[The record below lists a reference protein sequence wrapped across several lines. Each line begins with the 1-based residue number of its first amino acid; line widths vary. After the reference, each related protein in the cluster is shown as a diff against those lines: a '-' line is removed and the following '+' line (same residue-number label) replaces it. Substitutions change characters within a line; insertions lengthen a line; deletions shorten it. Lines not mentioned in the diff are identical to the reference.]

1 MLHYYRVLY
10 TTYNNEVKVGNTS
23 GFTIADESEVKE
35 ETIPITWKNIEEVY
49 HDHGLSL
56 AFNLWHFKRGRVIS
70 FCDGIFVEK
79 NRRDIKEWK
88 TPTLNIKLVIT
99 YEIFPCSLN
108 TILNY
113 WDSEKAIQYLR
124 ERNLS
129 CPIDILKQ
137 S

>member
-10 TTYNNEVKVGNTS
+10 TTYNNGVKVGNTS
-23 GFTIADESEVKE
+23 GFVIADENEIKE
-35 ETIPITWKNIEEVY
+35 KTIPITWENLKEVY
-49 HDHGLSL
+49 YNFGLEL
-56 AFNLWHFKRGRVIS
+56 PFNIWDFKRGRVIS
-70 FCDGIFVEK
+70 FFEGCLTDK

-88 TPTLNIKLVIT
+88 TPELNIKLVIT
-99 YEIFPCSLN
+99 YEVIPCSLN
-108 TILNY
+108 DILNY

>member
-10 TTYNNEVKVGNTS
+10 TTYNNEIKVGSTS
-23 GFTIADESEVKE
+23 GFTIADENEIKE
-35 ETIPITWKNIEEVY
+35 ETIPITWENLEEVY
-49 HDHGLSL
+49 YNYGLNL
-56 AFNLWHFKRGRVIS
+56 PFNYWNFKRGRVIS
-70 FCDGIFVEK
+70 FFEGTFCDK
-79 NRRDIKEWK
+79 NRRDIHERK
-88 TPTLNIKLVIT
+88 TPVLDIKLAIT
-99 YEIFPCSLN
+99 YEVCRCSLN
-108 TILNY
+108 DILNY

>member
-10 TTYNNEVKVGNTS
+10 TTYNNGVEVGS
-23 GFTIADESEVKE
+23 SLGFTIADENEIKE
-35 ETIPITWKNIEEVY
+35 ETIPITWENLEEVY
-49 HDHGLSL
+49 YNHGSNLP
-56 AFNLWHFKRGRVIS
+56 FNYWNFKRGHVIS
-70 FCDGIFVEK
+70 FFEGAFCDK
-79 NRRDIKEWK
+79 NRRDIHERK
-88 TPTLNIKLVIT
+88 TPILNMKLIIT
-99 YEIFPCSLN
+99 YKVVPCSLN
-108 TILNY
+108 DILKY

>member
-10 TTYNNEVKVGNTS
+10 TTYNNGVKVGNTS

-35 ETIPITWKNIEEVY
+35 ETIPITWENLEEVY
-49 HDHGLSL
+49 YDYGLEL
-56 AFNLWHFKRGRVIS
+56 PFNYCNFKRGRVIS
-70 FCDGIFVEK
+70 FFSGAFCDK
-79 NRRDIKEWK
+79 NRRDIHERK
-88 TPTLNIKLVIT
+88 TPVLDMKLVIT
-99 YEIFPCSLN
+99 YETFPCSLN

-113 WDSEKAIQYLR
+113 WNSEKAIQYLR

-129 CPIDILKQ
+129 CPIDILKK

>member
-10 TTYNNEVKVGNTS
+10 TTYNNGVKVGNTS
-23 GFTIADESEVKE
+23 GSVIADENEIKE
-35 ETIPITWKNIEEVY
+35 KTIPITWENLKEVY
-49 HDHGLSL
+49 YNFGLEL
-56 AFNLWHFKRGRVIS
+56 PFNIWDFKRGRVIS
-70 FCDGIFVEK
+70 FFEGCLTDK

-88 TPTLNIKLVIT
+88 TPELNMKFVIT
-99 YEIFPCSLN
+99 YEVIPCSLN

-129 CPIDILKQ
+129 CPIDVLKQ

>member
-35 ETIPITWKNIEEVY
+35 ETIPITWENLEEVY

-56 AFNLWHFKRGRVIS
+56 AFNLWHFKRGRTIS
-70 FCDGIFVEK
+70 FFEGIFIEK

-99 YEIFPCSLN
+99 YETFPCSLN

>member
-1 MLHYYRVLY
+1 MLHYYRVLF
-10 TTYNNEVKVGNTS
+10 TTYNNGVKVGNTS
-23 GFTIADESEVKE
+23 GFIIADENEIKE
-35 ETIPITWKNIEEVY
+35 KTIPITWENLEEVY
-49 HDHGLSL
+49 YNYGLSVP
-56 AFNLWHFKRGRVIS
+56 FNIWNFKRGRVIS
-70 FCDGIFVEK
+70 FFEGGLTDK

-88 TPTLNIKLVIT
+88 TPELNMKLVIT
-99 YEIFPCSLN
+99 YEVCRCSLN
-108 TILNY
+108 DIINY

>member
-10 TTYNNEVKVGNTS
+10 TTYNNGVKVGRTD
-23 GFTIADESEVKE
+23 GFTIADENEIKE
-35 ETIPITWKNIEEVY
+35 KTIPITWENLKEVY
-49 HDHGLSL
+49 YDYGLNFP
-56 AFNLWHFKRGRVIS
+56 FNYWNFKRGRVIS
-70 FCDGIFVEK
+70 FFEGGLTDK

-108 TILNY
+108 DILNY
-113 WDSEKAIQYLR
+113 WNSEKAIQYLR

-129 CPIDILKQ
+129 CPIDILKK

>member
-10 TTYNNEVKVGNTS
+10 TTYNNGVKVGNTI

-35 ETIPITWKNIEEVY
+35 KTIPITWENLEEVY
-49 HDHGLSL
+49 YNYGPNFP
-56 AFNLWHFKRGRVIS
+56 FNYWNFKRGHVIS
-70 FCDGIFVEK
+70 FFEGAFCDK

-88 TPTLNIKLVIT
+88 TPVLDMKLVIT
-99 YEIFPCSLN
+99 YEVCRCSLN
-108 TILNY
+108 DIINY

>member
-23 GFTIADESEVKE
+23 GFVIADENEIKE
-35 ETIPITWKNIEEVY
+35 KTIPITWENLKEVY
-49 HDHGLSL
+49 YNFGLEL
-56 AFNLWHFKRGRVIS
+56 PFNIWDFKRGRVIS
-70 FCDGIFVEK
+70 FFEGCLTDK

-88 TPTLNIKLVIT
+88 TPELNMKLVIT
-99 YEIFPCSLN
+99 YEVIPCSLN

>member
-10 TTYNNEVKVGNTS
+10 TTYNNGVKVGNTS
-23 GFTIADESEVKE
+23 GFVIADENEIKE
-35 ETIPITWKNIEEVY
+35 KTIPITWENLKEVY
-49 HDHGLSL
+49 YNFGLEL
-56 AFNLWHFKRGRVIS
+56 PFNIWDFKRGRVIS
-70 FCDGIFVEK
+70 FFEGCLTDK

-88 TPTLNIKLVIT
+88 TPVLNMKLIIT
-99 YEIFPCSLN
+99 YEVMPCSLN
-108 TILNY
+108 DIINY
-113 WDSEKAIQYLR
+113 WDGEKAIQYLR

>member
-10 TTYNNEVKVGNTS
+10 TTYNNGVKVGNTS
-23 GFTIADESEVKE
+23 GFVIADENEIKE
-35 ETIPITWKNIEEVY
+35 KTIPITWENLKEVY
-49 HDHGLSL
+49 YNFGLEL
-56 AFNLWHFKRGRVIS
+56 PFNIWDFKRGRVIS
-70 FCDGIFVEK
+70 FFEGCLTDK

-99 YEIFPCSLN
+99 YETFPCSLN

-113 WDSEKAIQYLR
+113 WDGEKAIQYLR

>member
-10 TTYNNEVKVGNTS
+10 TTYNNEVKVGRS
-23 GFTIADESEVKE
+23 DGFTIADENEIKE
-35 ETIPITWKNIEEVY
+35 ETIPITWENLKEVY
-49 HDHGLSL
+49 YDYGLNFP
-56 AFNLWHFKRGRVIS
+56 FNYWNFKRGRVIS
-70 FCDGIFVEK
+70 FFEGGLTDK

-108 TILNY
+108 DILNY
-113 WDSEKAIQYLR
+113 WNSEKAIQYLR

-129 CPIDILKQ
+129 CPIDILKK

>member
-1 MLHYYRVLY
+1 MLHYYRVLF

-23 GFTIADESEVKE
+23 GFIIADENEIKE
-35 ETIPITWKNIEEVY
+35 KTIPITWENLEEVY
-49 HDHGLSL
+49 YNYGLSVP
-56 AFNLWHFKRGRVIS
+56 FNIWNFKRGRVIS
-70 FCDGIFVEK
+70 FFEGGLTDK

-88 TPTLNIKLVIT
+88 TPELNMKLVIT
-99 YEIFPCSLN
+99 YEVCRCSLN
-108 TILNY
+108 DIINY

>member
-10 TTYNNEVKVGNTS
+10 TTYNNGVKVGNTS
-23 GFTIADESEVKE
+23 GFVIADENEIKE
-35 ETIPITWKNIEEVY
+35 KTIPITWENLKEVY
-49 HDHGLSL
+49 YNFGLEL
-56 AFNLWHFKRGRVIS
+56 PFNIWDFKRGRVIS
-70 FCDGIFVEK
+70 FFEGCLTDK

-88 TPTLNIKLVIT
+88 TPELNMKLVIT
-99 YEIFPCSLN
+99 YEVIPCSLN
-108 TILNY
+108 DILNY

>member
-10 TTYNNEVKVGNTS
+10 TTYNNGVKVGNTS
-23 GFTIADESEVKE
+23 GFVIADENEIKE
-35 ETIPITWKNIEEVY
+35 KTIPITWENLKEVY
-49 HDHGLSL
+49 YNFGLEL
-56 AFNLWHFKRGRVIS
+56 PFNIWDFKRGRVIS
-70 FCDGIFVEK
+70 FFEGCLTDK

-99 YEIFPCSLN
+99 YETFPCSLN

-113 WDSEKAIQYLR
+113 WDSEKAIKYLR

>member
-10 TTYNNEVKVGNTS
+10 TIYNNGVNVGES
-23 GFTIADESEVKE
+23 YDFTIADENEIKE
-35 ETIPITWKNIEEVY
+35 KTIPITWENLKEVY
-49 HDHGLSL
+49 YNYGTNFP
-56 AFNLWHFKRGRVIS
+56 FNYWNFKRGRIIS
-70 FCDGIFVEK
+70 FFKGGFRDK
-79 NRRDIKEWK
+79 NRRDIHERK
-88 TPTLNIKLVIT
+88 TPVLDMKLVIT
-99 YEIFPCSLN
+99 YKVCHCSLN
-108 TILNY
+108 DIINY

>member
-10 TTYNNEVKVGNTS
+10 TTYNNGVKVGNTS
-23 GFTIADESEVKE
+23 GSVIADENEIKE
-35 ETIPITWKNIEEVY
+35 KTIPITWENLKEVY
-49 HDHGLSL
+49 YNFGLEL
-56 AFNLWHFKRGRVIS
+56 PFNIWDFKRGRVIS
-70 FCDGIFVEK
+70 FFEGCLTDK

-88 TPTLNIKLVIT
+88 TPELNMKLVIT
-99 YEIFPCSLN
+99 YEVIPCSLN
-108 TILNY
+108 DILNY
-113 WDSEKAIQYLR
+113 WNSEKAIQYLR

>member
-1 MLHYYRVLY
+1 MLHYYRVLF
-10 TTYNNEVKVGNTS
+10 TTYNNGVEVGCTR

-35 ETIPITWKNIEEVY
+35 KTIPITWENLEEVY
-49 HDHGLSL
+49 YDYGVNLP
-56 AFNLWHFKRGRVIS
+56 FNYWNFKRGRIIS
-70 FCDGIFVEK
+70 FFEGAFFFFFCH
-79 NRRDIKEWK
+79 DIHERKI
-88 TPTLNIKLVIT
+88 PVLDMKLVIT
-99 YEIFPCSLN
+99 YEVCRCSLN
-108 TILNY
+108 DIINY

>member
-1 MLHYYRVLY
+1 MLHYYRVLF
-10 TTYNNEVKVGNTS
+10 TTYNNGVKVGNTS

-35 ETIPITWKNIEEVY
+35 KTIPITWENLEEVY
-49 HDHGLSL
+49 YNYGPNFP
-56 AFNLWHFKRGRVIS
+56 FNYWNFKRGHVIS
-70 FCDGIFVEK
+70 FFEGAFCDK

-88 TPTLNIKLVIT
+88 TPVLDMKLVIT
-99 YEIFPCSLN
+99 YEVCRCSLN
-108 TILNY
+108 DIINY

>member
-23 GFTIADESEVKE
+23 GFTIADENEIKE
-35 ETIPITWKNIEEVY
+35 KTIPITWENLEEVY
-49 HDHGLSL
+49 YNYGLNL
-56 AFNLWHFKRGRVIS
+56 PFNYYNSMRGRVIS
-70 FCDGIFVEK
+70 FFEGAFCDK
-79 NRRDIKEWK
+79 NRRDIHERK
-88 TPTLNIKLVIT
+88 TPVLDMKLVIT
-99 YEIFPCSLN
+99 YEVMPCSLN
-108 TILNY
+108 DILNY
-113 WDSEKAIQYLR
+113 WNSEKAIQYLR

>member
-10 TTYNNEVKVGNTS
+10 TTYNNEVKVGCTR

-35 ETIPITWKNIEEVY
+35 KTIPITWENLEEVY
-49 HDHGLSL
+49 YDYGLEL
-56 AFNLWHFKRGRVIS
+56 PFNYCNFKRGRVIS
-70 FCDGIFVEK
+70 FFSGAFCDK

-88 TPTLNIKLVIT
+88 TPELNMKLIIT
-99 YEIFPCSLN
+99 YEVMPCSLN
-108 TILNY
+108 DILNY
-113 WDSEKAIQYLR
+113 WNSEKAIQYLR

>member
-10 TTYNNEVKVGNTS
+10 TTYNNGVKVGRTD
-23 GFTIADESEVKE
+23 GFTIADENEIKE
-35 ETIPITWKNIEEVY
+35 KTIPITWENLKEVY
-49 HDHGLSL
+49 YDYGLNFP
-56 AFNLWHFKRGRVIS
+56 FNYWNFKRGRVIS
-70 FCDGIFVEK
+70 FFEGGLTDK

-99 YEIFPCSLN
+99 YETFPCSLN
-108 TILNY
+108 DILNY

-137 S
+137 P

>member
-10 TTYNNEVKVGNTS
+10 TTYNNGVKVGNTS

-35 ETIPITWKNIEEVY
+35 ETIPITWENLEEVY
-49 HDHGLSL
+49 YDYGLEL
-56 AFNLWHFKRGRVIS
+56 PFNYCNFKRGRVIS
-70 FCDGIFVEK
+70 FFKGAFCDK
-79 NRRDIKEWK
+79 NRRDIHERK
-88 TPTLNIKLVIT
+88 TPVLDMKLVIT
-99 YEIFPCSLN
+99 YEVCRCSLN
-108 TILNY
+108 DIINY

>member
-10 TTYNNEVKVGNTS
+10 TTYNNGVKVGYTS

-35 ETIPITWKNIEEVY
+35 ETIPITWENLEEVY
-49 HDHGLSL
+49 YNYGPNFP
-56 AFNLWHFKRGRVIS
+56 FNYWNFKRGRVIS
-70 FCDGIFVEK
+70 FFEGAFCDK
-79 NRRDIKEWK
+79 NRRDIHERK
-88 TPTLNIKLVIT
+88 TPELNMKLVIT
-99 YEIFPCSLN
+99 YKVVPCSLN
-108 TILNY
+108 DILNY

>member
-1 MLHYYRVLY
+1 MLHYYRILF
-10 TTYNNEVKVGNTS
+10 TTYNNGVKVNYTYGHV
-23 GFTIADESEVKE
+23 IADESEIKE
-35 ETIPITWKNIEEVY
+35 KTIPITWENLEEIY
-49 HDHGLSL
+49 HNYGLSL
-56 AFNLWHFKRGRVIS
+56 PFNIWNFKRGRVIS
-70 FCDGIFVEK
+70 FFKGGLTDK

-88 TPTLNIKLVIT
+88 TPTLDMKLVVT
-99 YEIFPCSLN
+99 YEVWRCSLN

-113 WDSEKAIQYLR
+113 WDSEKTIQYLC

>member
-23 GFTIADESEVKE
+23 GFVIADENEIKE
-35 ETIPITWKNIEEVY
+35 KTIPITWENLKEVY
-49 HDHGLSL
+49 YNFGLEL
-56 AFNLWHFKRGRVIS
+56 PFNIWDFKRGRVIS
-70 FCDGIFVEK
+70 FFEGCLTDK

-88 TPTLNIKLVIT
+88 TPELNMKLVIT
-99 YEIFPCSLN
+99 YEVIPCSLN

-113 WDSEKAIQYLR
+113 WNSEKAIQYLR

>member
-10 TTYNNEVKVGNTS
+10 TTYNNGVKVGNTS

-35 ETIPITWKNIEEVY
+35 ETIPITWENLEEVY
-49 HDHGLSL
+49 YDYGLEL
-56 AFNLWHFKRGRVIS
+56 PFNYYNSKRGRVIS
-70 FCDGIFVEK
+70 FFEGAFCDK

-88 TPTLNIKLVIT
+88 TPELNMKLIIT
-99 YEIFPCSLN
+99 YEVMPCSLN
-108 TILNY
+108 DIINY
-113 WDSEKAIQYLR
+113 WDGEKAIQYLR